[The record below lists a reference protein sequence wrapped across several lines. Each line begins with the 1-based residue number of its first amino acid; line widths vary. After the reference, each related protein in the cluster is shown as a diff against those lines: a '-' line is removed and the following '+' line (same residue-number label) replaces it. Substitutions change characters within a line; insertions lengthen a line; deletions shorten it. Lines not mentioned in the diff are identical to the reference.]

1 MANYTAQ
8 DVKRLREETDAPMME
23 CKAALDEADGD
34 FEKAKQILREK
45 GKAAAGKRA
54 GRATSAGVVAISAAQ
69 DHHTVG
75 AIVLESE
82 TDFVARNE
90 DFINLAQEL
99 AEIFLHND
107 PGSDPLTVKHGD
119 KTVGDMVEAAVATI
133 RENIRLAKAVRVTSE
148 NQLCTY
154 VHHDRTKG
162 AIVEM
167 TGDPAVR
174 EVGRSLAIQVVAF
187 PPEVVSKDQLSQEM
201 LDREIEIETQ
211 RAIGEGKPENIA
223 KNIAQ
228 GRVNKEYVNKAV
240 LLEQPFYVDPS
251 KSVKQYVAEHAP
263 GSTVVGFTYL
273 GVGSA

>member
-1 MANYTAQ
+1 
-8 DVKRLREETDAPMME
+8 MME

-54 GRATSAGVVAISAAQ
+54 GRATSAGVVAISAAH

-273 GVGSA
+273 AVGVA

>member
-1 MANYTAQ
+1 MPNYTAQ

-23 CKAALDEADGD
+23 CKGALDEADGD

-54 GRATSAGVVAISAAQ
+54 GRATSAGVVAMSVHH
-69 DHHTVG
+69 DHKIVG

-90 DFINLAQEL
+90 DFVALAQEL
-99 AEIFLHND
+99 AEIFLHNE
-107 PGSDPLTVKHGD
+107 PGSDPLAVKHGD
-119 KTVGDMVEAAVATI
+119 KTVGEMVEGAVATI
-133 RENIRLAKAVRVTSE
+133 RENIKLAKAMRITSE

-162 AIVEM
+162 SIVEM
-167 TGDPAVR
+167 TGDATVHDA
-174 EVGRSLAIQVVAF
+174 GRSVAIQVVAF

-228 GRVNKEYVNKAV
+228 GRVNKEFVNKAV

-251 KSVKQYVAEHAP
+251 KSVKQYMAENAK
-263 GSTVVGFTYL
+263 GSEIKSFVYLAVG
-273 GVGSA
+273 V